1 MGVLLYKSVLLPTSF
16 LHSELHFTSPF
27 GTNSPSSPQPPT
39 SSAQDLCP
47 PARSS
52 YTSLRR
58 LTCPP
63 FVHLQYNTNT
73 SATSSLARVAYS
85 NVPVST
91 SLAKLNHHLP
101 PLLYLSETRSNYIG
115 DARILNTIRLSVS
128 LPLQPFSQS
137 ALTFAQYPLFTLS
150 HQDEYSF
157 SNHHHNNNSF
167 IYTFSQQQTT

>member
-1 MGVLLYKSVLLPTSF
+1 MHAQFMAYLVP
-16 LHSELHFTSPF
+16 EL
-27 GTNSPSSPQPPT
+27 NNE
-39 SSAQDLCP
+39 
-47 PARSS
+47 
-52 YTSLRR
+52 LRKLRYATR
-58 LTCPP
+58 LACPP

-128 LPLQPFSQS
+128 LPLQSFSQS
-137 ALTFAQYPLFTLS
+137 ALTFAQYPLYTLS

-157 SNHHHNNNSF
+157 NRHHNNNSF